1 MGVTSTEVLNVS
13 VQSRMGSFI
22 ILMHFGEISTLEWKV
37 GLHVVLVEAVPS
49 AFRCNINVAV
59 DCELHIRH
67 KNPKKRGHLEQN
79 KHVVY
84 LEETLIPSF

>member
-22 ILMHFGEISTLEWKV
+22 VLMHFGEISTLEWNV

-49 AFRCNINVAV
+49 AFGCNINVAV
-59 DCELHIRH
+59 DSKLHI
-67 KNPKKRGHLEQN
+67 
-79 KHVVY
+79 
-84 LEETLIPSF
+84 